1 MAKKVKFGLEMADG
15 EKVRTIEDLREHF
28 DLKQVIDH
36 FQSGKLLEW
45 LEDRY
50 YESIAKTIRTIDSD
64 APDFKQKLC
73 DALGVDYEDEDIS
86 LEDMEIEREKKA
98 KLKQLTSDEI
108 ILSHAADVALSQ
120 EELADL
126 LDADR
131 TTIYL
136 CGKDFH
142 IPAKENMHYI
152 GILGEPFVHV
162 NAESREELEQHQ
174 IILEHV
180 RLPEH
185 LELPKEPE
193 KPISTSRKERRP
205 YHVSSLFDSRLSDSD
220 RKEAE
225 KLYNVAQDILGNI
238 DFDVDA
244 GSRPLER
251 VVQESNLKGAFAKY
265 LERIS

>member
-1 MAKKVKFGLEMADG
+1 MAKKIKFGLEMADG

-50 YESIAKTIRTIDSD
+50 YEEAARMVRSMNSD

-73 DALGVDYEDEDIS
+73 SALGVDYEDEDIS
-86 LEDMEIEREKKA
+86 LEDIEMEREKRT
-98 KLKQLTSDEI
+98 KLKQLTSDET
-108 ILSHAADVALSQ
+108 ILSHAADVAFTQ

-136 CGKDFH
+136 CGKEFH

-174 IILEHV
+174 IVLEHV

-193 KPISTSRKERRP
+193 KPASTSGKERLP
-205 YHVSSLFDSRLSDSD
+205 YHVSSLFDSRLSDTD
-220 RKEAE
+220 RKQAE

-251 VVQESNLKGAFAKY
+251 VVEASNLKGAFAKY